1 MLQAIDRFDPLRGV
15 SFRAFAGQRIKGSI
29 LDGISH
35 SSEDAAYFYR
45 SRSKTIERATS
56 FSGDNVNEESAL
68 SRLSDIVVGLA
79 IGYIIDEESS
89 NATREAVDYSANA
102 YETMAWKE
110 LKASIF
116 KNVDNLPEREN
127 VVVKR
132 HYFQGLAFKQIA
144 IILQVTKGR
153 VSQIHK
159 SAINIL
165 RKRMKSRNG

>member
-1 MLQAIDRFDPLRGV
+1 
-15 SFRAFAGQRIKGSI
+15 
-29 LDGISH
+29 
-35 SSEDAAYFYR
+35 
-45 SRSKTIERATS
+45 
-56 FSGDNVNEESAL
+56 
-68 SRLSDIVVGLA
+68 
-79 IGYIIDEESS
+79 
-89 NATREAVDYSANA
+89 
-102 YETMAWKE
+102 MAWTE